1 VEGAGKDIVANVN
14 AAPATHAH
22 YEQLYRLHYPRVMRL
37 CRLLLADA
45 HEAEDVAQEVF
56 IKLWQASQTE
66 TRAMAW
72 EPWLT
77 RVTVNAC
84 RDRRRSGWWK
94 WWRAP
99 RHTADGAFPAVLDC
113 PSWGPTPEEDALT
126 REGAARIW
134 KAFRELPA
142 RQASIWPFIESVSNA
157 LFPSA
162 EMGLSAAPDRLS
174 DLDDL
179 QVALAWEWSCEGPE
193 ALANWACDD
202 DTVALLLGEL

>member
-1 VEGAGKDIVANVN
+1 MDGSGNDIVACSN
-14 AAPATHAH
+14 AAPEAQAH
-22 YEQLYRLHYPRVMRL
+22 YIQLYQVHYPRVTRL

-56 IKLWQASQTE
+56 IKLWLACQTE

-99 RHTADGAFPAVLDC
+99 RRSSDADGASVPECL
-113 PSWGPTPEEDALT
+113 SHGPTPEEDSLA
-126 REGAARIW
+126 REVAGRIW
-134 KAFRELPA
+134 QAFRELPS
-142 RQASIWPFIESVSNA
+142 RQQEVFALRYLEGRSTEEVADALCLSVGSVKQHLYRA
-157 LFPSA
+157 VH
-162 EMGLSAAPDRLS
+162 RLRRV
-174 DLDDL
+174 L
-179 QVALAWEWSCEGPE
+179 GGE
-193 ALANWACDD
+193 A
-202 DTVALLLGEL
+202 

>member
-1 VEGAGKDIVANVN
+1 MEGAGKDIVANVN
-14 AAPATHAH
+14 AAPDAHAH
-22 YEQLYRLHYPRVMRL
+22 YEQLYQLHYPRVRRL

-56 IKLWQASQTE
+56 MKLWQASQTE

-99 RHTADGAFPAVLDC
+99 QHTADGDFPSILDG

-126 REGAARIW
+126 REVVERIW
-134 KAFRELPA
+134 QAFRELPA
-142 RQASIWPFIESVSNA
+142 RQQEVFA
-157 LFPSA
+157 LRYLEGWSTEEVA
-162 EMGLSAAPDRLS
+162 GALRLS
-174 DLDDL
+174 VGSVKQHLFRAVHRL
-179 QVALAWEWSCEGPE
+179 RSVIGGE
-193 ALANWACDD
+193 A
-202 DTVALLLGEL
+202 